1 MPATECATLSRF
13 LRLSQPLAKGHRLSN
28 TAPSNASAY
37 VFLIVTTLCFGLNAN
52 LSRLAVGEISP
63 MLLVA
68 LRWTATVPLLLMLT
82 RRRLLTAWPA
92 LRAQWL
98 YLLLMGMLGLTSF
111 NALFYLAGHSTT
123 ALNLGIIQGSI
134 PVFVLAGAAALYR
147 SPVRALQ
154 LLGIAVTMAGV
165 AIVTT
170 QGAWENLAAFAF
182 NRGDVLM
189 LIACVFYAGY
199 SLALRHAPAV
209 DSIVLFTAIATGAL
223 VASIP
228 PAIAE
233 AALGEAIWPTT
244 TGWLIVA
251 AVTVFPSF
259 LAQIFYIRG
268 VAIIGPGR
276 AGAFLN
282 LVPVFAAIM
291 AVVFLNEVF
300 ALHHAVAL
308 ALVLGGIGLSEL
320 GKPASR

>member
-1 MPATECATLSRF
+1 
-13 LRLSQPLAKGHRLSN
+13 
-28 TAPSNASAY
+28 
-37 VFLIVTTLCFGLNAN
+37 
-52 LSRLAVGEISP
+52 
-63 MLLVA
+63 
-68 LRWTATVPLLLMLT
+68 
-82 RRRLLTAWPA
+82 
-92 LRAQWL
+92 
-98 YLLLMGMLGLTSF
+98 MGMLGLTSF